1 MSHANPLST
10 PYIARD
16 YTAFYM
22 STLHFTL
29 SILHSILLVTAF
41 HMSTLHFTL
50 STLNITMQT
59 LPSSLSTLQSTLLVK
74 AELYTSP
81 HCCFV
86 YTTLSNHYSVLSS

>member
-10 PYIARD
+10 LYIARD

-59 LPSSLSTLQSTLLVK
+59 LPSSLQSTLLVK